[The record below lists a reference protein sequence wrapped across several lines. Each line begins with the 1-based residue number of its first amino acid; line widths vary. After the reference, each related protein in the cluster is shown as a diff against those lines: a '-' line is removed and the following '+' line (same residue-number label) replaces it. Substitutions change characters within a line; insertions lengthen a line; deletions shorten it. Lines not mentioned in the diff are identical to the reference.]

1 MKKQYQSP
9 ALKVVEIKVEKGF
22 QASGFS
28 AVSNGSGT
36 DFEMAFGDNGPCNE
50 AYTFDDGNT
59 FWN

>member
-9 ALKVVEIKVEKGF
+9 ALKVVEIKVERGF

-28 AVSNGSGT
+28 KAANGS
-36 DFEMAFGDNGPCNE
+36 DFEMTFDENGARNE